1 MKLKKIKI
9 ELLNGEI
16 GKKKHLYSIK
26 KGLEKNKLSQSKST
40 CQTCDPSHE
49 IRITS

>member
-1 MKLKKIKI
+1 MVKL
-9 ELLNGEI
+9 E
-16 GKKKHLYSIK
+16 KKKHLYSIK
-26 KGLEKNKLSQSKST
+26 KGLEKNKLSQSRST